1 MHIHILLTSVLSH
14 SFSLFMVVSIIMDV
28 LPLFYFDFLL
38 SVVCFL
44 YHKVKYFHAQASS
57 DCYGRT
63 NCSLMSICR
72 LTELNEVQVILL
84 RHSHYHNGRRK
95 LKVIFG
101 ARSDFA
107 QTNFAS
113 NVASRHLDKK
123 ACRPAHGH
131 LPAPLFLGS
140 LVHFSLSLSLPSSW
154 PGCARTLNCNLA
166 FVLLVRSDNIHCIAS
181 IDGSEVSC

>member
-38 SVVCFL
+38 SVVCFH

-113 NVASRHLDKK
+113 MLPRGTLTKRRVG
-123 ACRPAHGH
+123 RPTVT
-131 LPAPLFLGS
+131 FL
-140 LVHFSLSLSLPSSW
+140 LLYFL
-154 PGCARTLNCNLA
+154 
-166 FVLLVRSDNIHCIAS
+166 VLLS
-181 IDGSEVSC
+181 ISPFHFLFHHLGLAAPGLLTAT